1 MAREA
6 TYGDRAIRN
15 ARVIARRA
23 DMMLRD
29 LADSPEAVSRCAALS
44 EATAAL
50 ARAVRRLAEAAG
62 QGRPLREEAAIVHD
76 AGARLTADLA
86 GASWQPRVYVLLL
99 RSLTIDLLQACGLT
113 NPEAR
118 AALPQIEDLTEA

>member
-1 MAREA
+1 MTREA

-29 LADSPEAVSRCAALS
+29 IADSPEAVSRCQALA

-50 ARAVRRLAEAAG
+50 AGVVRGLADATREGRSLAE
-62 QGRPLREEAAIVHD
+62 EAPTVDD

-99 RSLTIDLLQACGLT
+99 RSLTIDVLQARGLA

-118 AALPQIEDLTEA
+118 SSLPPIEDLKEA